1 MKSGFSKLVFLIIG
15 LSIFYTYVGI
25 YFLPQSE
32 SLPPKVIEIKE
43 GIELDELLKIGEEI
57 LFGKGQCMVC
67 HPNTPEAG
75 MRSPA
80 IAGIGGVIAERVKG
94 MDVSEEDYI
103 FQSLVDTKA
112 YVPEGYSPIMPP
124 SQKLLTEGEL
134 IAIAAYLQSKGSD
147 VTISYPESLPALRK
161 NLGATEKEVVASVE
175 IKDGISREELI
186 SIGKGLYDDQGGCI
200 ECHPA
205 EPDPDVEFP
214 ILTALMGGVEKNAK
228 AQGKDVESF
237 LFESL
242 VNPGAYV
249 AEGMDD
255 VMPATQDSL
264 TDREM
269 IAVSA
274 YIQSKSESGKVT
286 VSLDSLPKLK
296 KELEKAGGQ

>member
-1 MKSGFSKLVFLIIG
+1 MKGGFGKLVVLIIG
-15 LSIFYTYVGI
+15 LSIFYTYVGL
-25 YFLPQSE
+25 YFLPQSR

-43 GIELDELLKIGEEI
+43 GITKDELLKIGEEI
-57 LFGKGQCMVC
+57 LYGKGQCMVC
-67 HPNTPEAG
+67 HPNKPEPG

-80 IAGIGGVIAERVKG
+80 ISGIGGVILERVKN
-94 MDVSEEDYI
+94 MEISQEEYI

-112 YVPEGYSPIMPP
+112 YIPEGYAPIMPP

-134 IAIAAYLQSKGSD
+134 IAISALLQSKGSD
-147 VTISYPESLPALRK
+147 VTISYPESVPTLRK
-161 NLGATEKEVVASVE
+161 YLGSEEEKPVLASVE
-175 IKDGISREELI
+175 IKKGISLEELLK
-186 SIGKGLYDDQGGCI
+186 IGKDLFDDKGGCI

-205 EPDPDVEFP
+205 EPDPDIEFP
-214 ILTALMGGVEKNAK
+214 ILTALIGGVEKHAEEK
-228 AQGKDVESF
+228 GKDVEAF

-242 VNPGAYV
+242 VNPPAYI

-264 TDREM
+264 SNEEM

-274 YIQSKSESGKVT
+274 YIQSIGGKVT
-286 VSLDSLPKLK
+286 VTLDSLPTLK

>member
-1 MKSGFSKLVFLIIG
+1 MKGGFGKLVVLIIG
-15 LSIFYTYVGI
+15 LSIFYTYVGL
-25 YFLPQSE
+25 YFLPQSR

-43 GIELDELLKIGEEI
+43 GITKDELLKIGEEI
-57 LFGKGQCMVC
+57 LYGKGQCMVC
-67 HPNTPEAG
+67 HPNKPEPG

-80 IAGIGGVIAERVKG
+80 ISGIGGVILERVKN
-94 MDVSEEDYI
+94 MEISQEEYI

-112 YVPEGYSPIMPP
+112 YIPEGYAPIMPP

-134 IAIAAYLQSKGSD
+134 IAISALLQSKGSD
-147 VTISYPESLPALRK
+147 VTISYPESVPTLRK
-161 NLGATEKEVVASVE
+161 YLGSEEEKPVLASVE
-175 IKDGISREELI
+175 IKKGISLEELLK
-186 SIGKGLYDDQGGCI
+186 IGKDLFDDKGGCI

-205 EPDPDVEFP
+205 EPDPDIEFP
-214 ILTALMGGVEKNAK
+214 ILTALIGGVEEHAK
-228 AQGKDVESF
+228 EKGKDVEAF

-242 VNPGAYV
+242 VNPPAYI

-264 TDREM
+264 SNEEM

-274 YIQSKSESGKVT
+274 YIQSIGGKVT
-286 VSLDSLPKLK
+286 VNLDSLPTLT

>member
-1 MKSGFSKLVFLIIG
+1 MSSGFGKLVLLIIG
-15 LSIFYTYVGI
+15 LSIFYTYVGL
-25 YFLPQSE
+25 YFLPQSQ

-43 GIELDELLKIGEEI
+43 GIDQYELLKIGEDI

-67 HPNTPEAG
+67 HPNKPEPG

-80 IAGIGGVIAERVKG
+80 IAGIGAVIMERVEN
-94 MDVSEEDYI
+94 MEVSQEEYI

-112 YVPEGYSPIMPP
+112 YIPEGFAPIMPQ

-134 IAIAAYLQSKGSD
+134 IAVAAFLQSKGSD
-147 VTISYPESLPALRK
+147 VTISYPESVPALRK
-161 NLGATEKEVVASVE
+161 YLGSAETQEVVASVDINE
-175 IKDGISREELI
+175 GISREELI
-186 SIGKGLYDDQGGCI
+186 KLGKELYNDKGGCI
-200 ECHPA
+200 DCHPA

-214 ILTALMGGVEKNAK
+214 LLSALIGGVEKHAGEKGK
-228 AQGKDVESF
+228 ATEAF

-242 VNPGAYV
+242 VNPAAYV
-249 AEGMDD
+249 AEEMDD

-264 TDREM
+264 TEEEM

-274 YIQSKSESGKVT
+274 YIQSQGGKVT
-286 VSLDSLPKLK
+286 VSLDSLPALM